1 MPEYEL
7 LETQMNVA
15 NSAVSEDYLR
25 HHDDAQTMYY
35 AMAARANFKAT
46 PAVKVSISVSP
57 GSSTPNYVF
66 PQASTASDGNDVLTF
81 IPVRLATGKTPGTTY
96 TYSATHLDDGS
107 SINLIDATFAK
118 KHQFHV
124 RKRRA
129 VQVLGVNGSAQIHEE
144 VLVSVTFIGRSVVP
158 NAAESILK
166 STTVLIPYA
175 INPVPM
181 HIPLLSGGHTMA
193 WLRVLTCT
201 NKGLVAATTSTL
213 IGRPDWP
220 YQLRVRNLT
229 HVDAIAI
236 STPQYVSGL
245 TFPRV

>member
-1 MPEYEL
+1 MAISAFHDAFTRHRQRARKSRQAKRRKEKAAHDTSPPDHSTAAAGYSYLDDGIPSSNQWLFGTKHDDVMPDYEL
-7 LETQMNVA
+7 LEAQMNVA
-15 NSAVSEDYLR
+15 NSAVSEEYLR

-118 KHQFHV
+118 TISSMFASVAPSKFSASTAP
-124 RKRRA
+124 RKFMKKYSYR
-129 VQVLGVNGSAQIHEE
+129 
-144 VLVSVTFIGRSVVP
+144 
-158 NAAESILK
+158 
-166 STTVLIPYA
+166 
-175 INPVPM
+175 
-181 HIPLLSGGHTMA
+181 
-193 WLRVLTCT
+193 
-201 NKGLVAATTSTL
+201 
-213 IGRPDWP
+213 
-220 YQLRVRNLT
+220 
-229 HVDAIAI
+229 
-236 STPQYVSGL
+236 
-245 TFPRV
+245 